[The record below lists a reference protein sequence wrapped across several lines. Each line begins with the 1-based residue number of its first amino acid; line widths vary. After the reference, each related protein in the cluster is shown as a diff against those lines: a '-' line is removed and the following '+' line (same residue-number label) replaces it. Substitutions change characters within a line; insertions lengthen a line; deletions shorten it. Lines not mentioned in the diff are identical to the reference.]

1 VSELPAAVALE
12 PSVSELL
19 AADGE
24 ALAGLGVDIAA
35 VVRAS
40 LSLAMALAGGGKL
53 LIFGN
58 GGSAA
63 DAQHVAAEFT
73 GRFER
78 ERRGL
83 PAIALTTDT
92 SALTAIGNDY
102 GYERVFARQVEAL
115 GRAGDVAIGIST
127 SGSSA
132 NVLSAIQAANE
143 AGLTTVGLCGAPGC
157 ELCRSVDIPISVSA
171 PRTANVQEAHLRI
184 EHAICRAVET
194 ILLDGAGRPELIPR
208 GSVVTMDELRAL
220 RAGWAAAGRVVVW
233 TNGCFDI
240 VHAGHLASLT
250 AAASL
255 GDVLVVGINSDAS
268 VGRLKGPGRPLV
280 AAPERA
286 ELLAALRPV
295 DYVVVFDDDTPE
307 TVLGDVRPDVH
318 TKGTDYGGSDGKPV
332 PEQAVVEAYGGR
344 VEFLPLVPERSTTN
358 LVARMQRPTS

>member
-1 VSELPAAVALE
+1 
-12 PSVSELL
+12 VSELL
-19 AADGE
+19 GADGE
-24 ALAGLGVDIAA
+24 ALAGLGIDVAA
-35 VVRAS
+35 VQRAAVA
-40 LSLAMALAGGGKL
+40 LAMSLAGGGKL

-115 GRAGDVAIGIST
+115 GQSGDVALGIST

-132 NVLSAIQAANE
+132 NVLSAIRTANE
-143 AGLTTVGLCGAPGC
+143 AGLTTIGLCGAPGC
-157 ELCRSVDIPISVSA
+157 ELCRSVDIPIAASA
-171 PRTANVQEAHLRI
+171 PRTAQVQEAHLRI

-194 ILLDGAGRPELIPR
+194 MLLDGDDRPELIPR
-208 GSVVTMDELRAL
+208 GSVVSMVELRTL
-220 RAGWAAAGRVVVW
+220 RAGWTAAGRVVVW

-250 AAASL
+250 AARSL
-255 GDVLVVGINSDAS
+255 GDLLVVGVNSDAA
-268 VGRLKGPGRPLV
+268 VRRLKGPGRPFV
-280 AAPERA
+280 TAADRA

-307 TVLGDVRPDVH
+307 AALADLRPDVH
-318 TKGTDYGGSDGKPV
+318 TKGMDYGGADGKPV

-344 VEFLPLVPERSTTN
+344 VEFLPLVPERSTTS
-358 LVARMQRPTS
+358 LVARLQRHEP